1 MGYRFVDAVPT
12 VEEHGA
18 LAIAVGW
25 HDDFHWESV
34 PASLAG
40 SLCGVVAYDDEDR
53 PVAMGRVVGDG
64 AFYFYIQD
72 VAVHPDHQRRGL
84 GRQVVARLRDQVMQ
98 IAGADCFVGLFAT
111 PDGQGLYA
119 SEGFVAEN
127 TVGMWQV
134 LRPGRG

>member
-1 MGYRFVDAVPT
+1 MSYRFVDAVPT

-18 LAIAVGW
+18 LATSVGW
-25 HDDFHWESV
+25 HGDFHWESV

-40 SLCGVVAYDDEDR
+40 SLCGVVAYDSEDR

-72 VAVHPDHQRRGL
+72 VAVHPDHQRQGL
-84 GRQVVARLRDQVMQ
+84 GSTVIRRLRDQIEAM
-98 IAGADCFVGLFAT
+98 AGADCFVGLFAT
-111 PDGQGLYA
+111 PDGRTLYA
-119 SEGFVAEN
+119 REGFVAEN

-134 LRPGRG
+134 LRPR

>member
-40 SLCGVVAYDDEDR
+40 SVCGVVAYD
-53 PVAMGRVVGDG
+53 
-64 AFYFYIQD
+64 
-72 VAVHPDHQRRGL
+72 
-84 GRQVVARLRDQVMQ
+84 
-98 IAGADCFVGLFAT
+98 

>member
-1 MGYRFVDAVPT
+1 MTYRFVAAVPT

-18 LAIAVGW
+18 LAISVGW
-25 HDDFHWESV
+25 RGDFHWGSV

-40 SLCGVVAYDDEDR
+40 SLCGVVAYDGDDQ

-72 VAVHPDHQRRGL
+72 VAVHPDHQRQGL
-84 GRQVVARLRDQVMQ
+84 GSQVVRRLRDQIEAM
-98 IAGADCFVGLFAT
+98 AGADCFVGLFAT
-111 PDGQGLYA
+111 PDGQTLYA
-119 SEGFVAEN
+119 REGFVAEN

-134 LRPGRG
+134 LRPGKE